1 MRKAK
6 LLVLSILCLMIFAG
20 CNRSNENVPIPT
32 EAIEGTNVHDEIE
45 KLTTMLAP
53 AVPVGGITSFPMITL
68 FPTGMPEQRV
78 EKVNKEI
85 ELVPITEKY
94 FSNEAFRQF
103 IKEQFDINGDGF
115 LSTQEREQVV
125 LLEDPG
131 RYSRGKLVL
140 DGLNW
145 FPRLVTLDL
154 VGQMELYLDHHPG
167 VEYINWNE
175 MGASTFYA
183 EGCDKL
189 KRISL
194 HMSTDAGVCINNCIA
209 LEGFSAWDGQLRNLY
224 IGHTP
229 NLTLLVD
236 WYEEMPKELLL
247 DDDVQV
253 LWRLWSDKDEAICLD
268 NIGTR
273 FEVTENGILYWD
285 EIFSNRYEI
294 LINWLGI
301 EVTEL
306 DLDEQM
312 KQMKKMYCASVPESQ
327 RENGMTQVG
336 VKTILFSPQKNSV
349 YMVGEWL
356 EGKLS
361 RVRYYIIEFDGTITE
376 YVSLEEM
383 IMASEQIDGLKNMKT
398 MFFPE

>member
-6 LLVLSILCLMIFAG
+6 LLSSILCLMIFVG
-20 CNRSNENVPIPT
+20 CNHPNENMPVPT
-32 EAIEGTNVHDEIE
+32 GTVGGTKVHNEIE
-45 KLTTMLAP
+45 ESTVTLTPT
-53 AVPVGGITSFPMITL
+53 VPVGGTSSFPTVTL

-103 IKEQFDINGDGF
+103 IEEQFDTNGDGF

-131 RYSRGKLVL
+131 LYSRGKLVL

-145 FPRLVTLDL
+145 FTRLETLEL
-154 VGQMELYLDHHPG
+154 VGQMDLVLDHHPG
-167 VEYINWNE
+167 VKYINWNE

-194 HMSTDAGVCINNCIA
+194 HMSTDAGVYINNCVA
-209 LEGFSAWDGQLRNLY
+209 LERFSAWDGQLGALY
-224 IGHTP
+224 IGNTP

-236 WYEEMPKELLL
+236 WYEEMPKELWL

-253 LWRLWSDKDEAICLD
+253 LWRLWSDQDEAICLD

-294 LINWLGI
+294 LINWLGV

-306 DLDEQM
+306 NLDEQM

-383 IMASEQIDGLKNMKT
+383 IVASEQIEGLKKMKT